1 MSIINSEDI
10 VSITQS
16 ILSTMLQLEASPAE
30 LTPTSDSG
38 DRITGCVQIS
48 GEWRGAVVVQSS
60 ETLAKLF
67 ASRLLATPISDL
79 THADLL
85 DAFAEMTNMIGGNI
99 KGQVPAPSS
108 LSIPSVTTGHDFQF
122 HLAGATVIRDV
133 NLACELEELRVLL
146 CEETPTTASRAVDRK
161 QAVTA

>member
-16 ILSTMLQLEASPAE
+16 ILSTMLQLEASPAD
-30 LTPTSDSG
+30 LSSSDAAS

-60 ETLAKLF
+60 ESLAKIF
-67 ASRLLATPISDL
+67 ASRLLATDIADL
-79 THADLL
+79 TNADLL

-108 LSIPSVTTGHDFQF
+108 LSIPSVTTGHDFKF
-122 HLAGATVIRDV
+122 HLSGATVIRDV
-133 NLACELEELRVLL
+133 NLECEAEELRVLL
-146 CEETPTTASRAVDRK
+146 CEESPTSATRAADRK
-161 QAVTA
+161 QAVPA

>member
-16 ILSTMLQLEASPAE
+16 ILSTMLQLEATQGDSIA
-30 LTPTSDSG
+30 SADSG
-38 DRITGCVQIS
+38 DRVTGCVQIS

-60 ETLAKLF
+60 EALAKVF
-67 ASRLLATPISDL
+67 ASRLLQTDVADL
-79 THADLL
+79 SHADLL

-108 LSIPSVTTGHDFQF
+108 LSIPSVTTGHDFKF
-122 HLAGATVIRDV
+122 HLSGAKIIRDV
-133 NLACELEELRVLL
+133 ALDCEAEELRILL
-146 CEETPTTASRAVDRK
+146 CEENPTTASRTVERK
-161 QAVTA
+161 QAAGV